1 MPIHYEFS
9 STAGAVRARLLLQ
22 LLGTVAILAWVPT
35 NIGKL
40 GAFLIAW
47 AIGFGALSRREV
59 AMMVAVNVLFAVM
72 NYGALKQ
79 GVFQFRN
86 PDVLGMP
93 VYEFLM
99 WGFYLLNTIRFVGGE
114 TPTGDR
120 RLAFALAILF
130 AAPFA
135 TINDSGTLTLVSALI
150 LVVAVGVY
158 HEHLDLAYLGYMVAM
173 GALIE
178 YVGVHTG
185 QWSYPG
191 APAGGVPPW
200 FVTMWG
206 GVGLFGR
213 RLLLPFLHEE
223 RARRALFL

>member
-22 LLGTVAILAWVPT
+22 LLATVAILAWVPT

-40 GAFLIAW
+40 GAFLIVW
-47 AIGFGALSRREV
+47 AIGFGARSRREV
-59 AMMVAVNVLFAVM
+59 AVLFAVL
-72 NYGALKQ
+72 NYGALKH

-135 TINDSGTLTLVSALI
+135 TINDSSTLTLVSALI

-158 HEHLDLAYLGYMVAM
+158 HERLDLAYLGYTVAM

-213 RLLLPFLHEE
+213 RLLLPVLHGE